1 MGHFAFMRT
10 AFITVFSAL
19 FVNLAAAWLFFGL
32 PVADNFQ
39 TLTHRIA
46 LSIMYL
52 GLALALE
59 QTKKQ

>member
-1 MGHFAFMRT
+1 MRNS
-10 AFITVFSAL
+10 FITVFSSL
-19 FVNLAAAWLFFGL
+19 FVNLAAAWLFFGI
-32 PVADNFQ
+32 PVAESIE

-59 QTKKQ
+59 QTKKHE

>member
-1 MGHFAFMRT
+1 MRHS
-10 AFITVFSAL
+10 FITVFSSL
-19 FVNLAAAWLFFGL
+19 FVNLAAAWLFFGI
-32 PVADNFQ
+32 PVADNPE

-59 QTKKQ
+59 RTRNHE

>member
-1 MGHFAFMRT
+1 MRS
-10 AFITVFSAL
+10 AFITIFSAL
-19 FVNLAAAWLFFGL
+19 FVNLAAAWLFFGI
-32 PVADNFQ
+32 PVADTIE

-59 QTKKQ
+59 RTRTNE

>member
-1 MGHFAFMRT
+1 MRN
-10 AFITVFSAL
+10 AFITVFSSL
-19 FVNLAAAWLFFGL
+19 FVNLAAAWLFFGI
-32 PVADNFQ
+32 PVADKIE

-59 QTKKQ
+59 QTKKHE